1 MRKFSCQ
8 SWGDFMN
15 FLLSV
20 SFLRQVNNSEPSY
33 WGRAD
38 TGRPRPRLAQDIFV
52 YLGSGKI
59 KEEVQREVVCV
70 CGGGEADI
78 NSPEQK
84 GKMRTSSSFRET
96 CGLVEMQV
104 FQALPCKLFSRLA
117 RKIPPK

>member
-59 KEEVQREVVCV
+59 KEEAQREGVW
-70 CGGGEADI
+70 GGADI

-104 FQALPCKLFSRLA
+104 FQALPCKLFSRFA

>member
-1 MRKFSCQ
+1 
-8 SWGDFMN
+8 MN

-59 KEEVQREVVCV
+59 KEEAQREGVW
-70 CGGGEADI
+70 GG
-78 NSPEQK
+78 Q
-84 GKMRTSSSFRET
+84 TSTHQSRKVK
-96 CGLVEMQV
+96 CGLL
-104 FQALPCKLFSRLA
+104 ALSEKPVV
-117 RKIPPK
+117 

>member
-1 MRKFSCQ
+1 MFTFFFNETCMMRKFSCQ

-38 TGRPRPRLAQDIFV
+38 TGRPRPRLVQDIFV

-59 KEEVQREVVCV
+59 KEEAQREGVWR
-70 CGGGEADI
+70 GGKRGVGRHQLTRAE
-78 NSPEQK
+78 
-84 GKMRTSSSFRET
+84 R
-96 CGLVEMQV
+96 
-104 FQALPCKLFSRLA
+104 
-117 RKIPPK
+117 